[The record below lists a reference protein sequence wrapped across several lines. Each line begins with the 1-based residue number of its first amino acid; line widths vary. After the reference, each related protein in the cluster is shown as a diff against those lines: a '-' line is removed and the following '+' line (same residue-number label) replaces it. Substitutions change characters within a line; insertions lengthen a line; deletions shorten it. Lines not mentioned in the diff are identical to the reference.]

1 MFFLRLRLDDLRK
14 CLVFFNDVLN
24 TFQGGV
30 KGRVDTG
37 YAKFG
42 CASTILIIV
51 CRYSCVRHLGAF
63 CFDTF
68 SLITNLISHINI
80 PNDDTKVHKSA
91 TYLYFDCTS
100 KIANF
105 DVLSLT

>member
-14 CLVFFNDVLN
+14 CLFFNDVLN

-42 CASTILIIV
+42 CASTVLINH
-51 CRYSCVRHLGAF
+51 CLPLFLC
-63 CFDTF
+63 
-68 SLITNLISHINI
+68 
-80 PNDDTKVHKSA
+80 
-91 TYLYFDCTS
+91 
-100 KIANF
+100 
-105 DVLSLT
+105 